1 MSVSRDGE
9 SRVKTDRARL
19 RRVIAALEPGDV
31 LTVTGSTG
39 WRARPVTC

>member
-31 LTVTGSTG
+31 LTVTRLH
-39 WRARPVTC
+39 RAGALDP